1 MEKIEVVKMK
11 ESMLEECVDLF
22 IATFSREP
30 WNDVYESTDQVRTF
44 FRNHFA
50 NNYFLG
56 YVILIDDKIE
66 GLSLGM
72 KKPWIQGLEYYI
84 DEYCINHELQGKGLG
99 SLFIKEIE
107 VDIKR
112 NGLNGIIL
120 NTEKGLP
127 SYKFYS
133 NNGFK
138 EIEGLVI
145 LAK

>member
-1 MEKIEVVKMK
+1 MENVEVVKMK
-11 ESMLEECVDLF
+11 ESMLEECVNLF

-30 WNDVYESTDQVRTF
+30 WNDVYESKDQVRNF
-44 FRNHFA
+44 FKNHFA

-56 YVILIDDKIE
+56 YVILIDKKIE

-84 DEYCINHELQGKGLG
+84 DEYCINHKLQGKGLG
-99 SLFIKEIE
+99 SRFIKEIE
-107 VDIKR
+107 IDLNR

-120 NTEKGLP
+120 NTEKSLP
-127 SYKFYS
+127 SYKFYT
-133 NNGFK
+133 NNGFE